1 VSVLFSLIDAGLA
14 FGAHPLLDG
23 AAFTLTAGER
33 LGLIGRNGTGKS
45 SLLNVIAGRIQLDD
59 GRAVVRDGLR
69 IVLVEQEPVLPPAG
83 TLFESLLARG
93 TAAGLVDE
101 RDERRYWALQ
111 ARLRAELD
119 RFGVD
124 PEVDPEG
131 LSGGQNKRAA
141 LALAFALEPDLLLLD
156 EPTNHL
162 DIEAIEALEAI
173 VNAGPAA
180 IIITHDR
187 RFLDQVATRIIE
199 LDRGLVRSFPG
210 NFATYEKVRGE
221 QLEAEAVANRPRG
234 GRPPQRGWRAAA
246 GGTARGT
253 GRPARAHWPD
263 PAGGGCGRAL
273 RQAGLRDPSGRHQP
287 RRALPGARPGPHHHA
302 R

>member
-1 VSVLFSLIDAGLA
+1 MSVLFSLIDAGLA

-124 PEVDPEG
+124 PEADPEG

-210 NFATYEKVRGE
+210 TF
-221 QLEAEAVANRPRG
+221 
-234 GRPPQRGWRAAA
+234 
-246 GGTARGT
+246 
-253 GRPARAHWPD
+253 
-263 PAGGGCGRAL
+263 
-273 RQAGLRDPSGRHQP
+273 S
-287 RRALPGARPGPHHHA
+287 
-302 R
+302 

>member
-1 VSVLFSLIDAGLA
+1 MQEYA
-14 FGAHPLLDG
+14 P
-23 AAFTLTAGER
+23 E
-33 LGLIGRNGTGKS
+33 
-45 SLLNVIAGRIQLDD
+45 
-59 GRAVVRDGLR
+59 
-69 IVLVEQEPVLPPAG
+69 VE
-83 TLFESLLARG
+83 
-93 TAAGLVDE
+93 
-101 RDERRYWALQ
+101 

-221 QLEAEAVANRPRG
+221 QLEAEAVANRKFDKFWAQEEVRIRTG
-234 GRPPQRGWRAAA
+234 IEAADTGSGVPQAGHWR
-246 GGTARGT
+246 T
-253 GRPARAHWPD
+253 
-263 PAGGGCGRAL
+263 CGR
-273 RQAGLRDPSGRHQP
+273 GSVW
-287 RRALPGARPGPHHHA
+287 PGAPSRP
-302 R
+302 